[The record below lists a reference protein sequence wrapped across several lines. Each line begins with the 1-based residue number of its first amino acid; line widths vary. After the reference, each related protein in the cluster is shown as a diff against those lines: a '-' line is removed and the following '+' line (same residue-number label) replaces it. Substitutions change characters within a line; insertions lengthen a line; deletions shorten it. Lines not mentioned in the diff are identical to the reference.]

1 MGIPKLKVLLFEKN
15 SPSLFVQGLKKHMER
30 SITMSDG
37 KTYQLR
43 VSPRRIRTVA
53 ASEEEEEASMM
64 VTLAWSCG
72 RSNNWLYRTMVAY
85 VCGGDDPDYFME
97 MIAHEFGTKITISL
111 GIY

>member
-1 MGIPKLKVLLFEKN
+1 MN
-15 SPSLFVQGLKKHMER
+15 
-30 SITMSDG
+30 DG

-53 ASEEEEEASMM
+53 AEEEDEEEHGEASMM

-97 MIAHEFGTKITISL
+97 MIAHEFGTKKSL
-111 GIY
+111 FLYASK

>member
-1 MGIPKLKVLLFEKN
+1 
-15 SPSLFVQGLKKHMER
+15 MER
-30 SITMSDG
+30 SITMNDG

-43 VSPRRIRTVA
+43 VSPRRTRTVA
-53 ASEEEEEASMM
+53 AEDEEEEEEASMM